1 MARQSH
7 VFTLSILSLRNCNQH
22 QQLTDQS
29 GPPSAAAAPADWLLP
44 VSFFRF
50 FYLEWFPQPSIQT
63 KAHPSSRA
71 GSSLCSLTIPWV
83 QFSRRHRLSP
93 DKSIPGAFPCHSQ
106 GTLMSDWLPFLDGG
120 ALPPKDRRMR
130 TLCRTGAA
138 AEGRGEGPAAVG
150 GLWAACAGPSLA
162 PPGVPAA
169 RSGCWRRGWCSPRR
183 RTASAS
189 LSLPAMPK
197 PPWYMLVGGR
207 EARRRAAVVCRRDS
221 QDRLARALCLV
232 ALSPAA
238 AGVADGAL
246 PLGGAVAEAAE
257 GPSGRGRRLLH

>member
-1 MARQSH
+1 M
-7 VFTLSILSLRNCNQH
+7 
-22 QQLTDQS
+22 
-29 GPPSAAAAPADWLLP
+29 
-44 VSFFRF
+44 SFFRF
-50 FYLEWFPQPSIQT
+50 FYLEWFPRPSIQT

-71 GSSLCSLTIPWV
+71 GSSLCSLTTPWV

-93 DKSIPGAFPCHSQ
+93 DKSVPGAFPCHSQ
-106 GTLMSDWLPFLDGG
+106 GTLMPDWLPLLDGG
-120 ALPPKDRRMR
+120 SLPPKDRRMR
-130 TLCRTGAA
+130 ALCRTVAE

-197 PPWYMLVGGR
+197 PPWYMPVGGR
-207 EARRRAAVVCRRDS
+207 EARRRAAGRSLPAGLTGPPCPEPSVS
-221 QDRLARALCLV
+221 L
-232 ALSPAA
+232 LSPAA

-257 GPSGRGRRLLH
+257 GPSGRGRRPLRWGSPPRSPAPLAVPGPALSPGDAVVSLPTQYCPIF